1 MVERIIELSVRH
13 KWVVFGA
20 MLVLALF
27 AAESARKTP
36 LDALP
41 DLSDPQVIVY
51 TEWMGRSPD
60 LVEDQITYPLVRALQ
75 STPGVQ
81 TVRGY
86 SMFGMSFTYA
96 IFGEGTDI
104 YWARTRVLEQL
115 GRVQQL
121 LPPGLSPTPGPDASG
136 VGWIYQYVLKDGTGR
151 MDLAE
156 LRALQD
162 FTVRPALQAV
172 AGVAEVASLGGFE
185 RQYQIVIDPD
195 QLVGFGL
202 TVTDITRSV
211 RDANAEVGARV
222 LELAGREYVLRGRGY
237 VKALKDLEQSVVAVG
252 TGGTPIR
259 LGDVASVRYGPEIR
273 RGAADW
279 NGTGEAVGGIVVM
292 RIGSNALQ
300 VIRALD
306 SQIATLRLPD
316 GVRLIPTYDR
326 SELILGSV
334 ETLTDTLIQQAIIVT
349 IICLVFLFH
358 ARSALVVMIVLPLS
372 VLLSF
377 IAIRYLGLSSNIMS
391 LGGIAIAIGELA
403 DAAIVLIE
411 NAHVRLATAPAGAD
425 RQRIIVD
432 ACKEV
437 GRPIFFSL
445 LLITVSFLPIFTLTG
460 QAGRL
465 FMPLA
470 YTKTFAMFAAAML
483 SITLAPPL
491 IVLLLRG
498 RFRTEATNPVSRLLT
513 AAYRPIAVL
522 VVRFRIVVVAAAVLL
537 MIATVPTFHRLG
549 SEFMPPLD
557 EGSLLVMPTTFPGIA
572 IEEARRAM
580 TAQNRII
587 MRFPEIASVHGKAG
601 RAETATDPAQL
612 DMIESVITLRPRPD
626 WPTRYTPRWY
636 STIAPDWAKRGLRRV
651 WPEQQARTLAELS
664 RDLDAAL
671 RMPGYQMAIAPPI
684 RTRIDMLT
692 TGVRTPVGIKVF
704 GEELEEIER
713 ISVSLEGLLRQ
724 VPGVRSTFA
733 ERQTGREYIDI
744 IPDREA
750 IARYGLT
757 VRDVQDVV
765 EAAVGGMSV
774 STAIAG
780 RARFSINLRY
790 AADQRSDPQALR
802 RILVPVQATGS
813 VADLSGA
820 NAGAG
825 ASTQA
830 SGMGGA
836 SRGASTGGGMG
847 SMGGGGGQV
856 GVRSGG
862 AAAGLAPPPMG
873 GLSVSP
879 DLMEQWRQPG
889 AAVPLG
895 ELADVRVTTGPPM
908 IKDENGVLVGYV
920 FADIDQT
927 QRDLGG
933 WVDDAKTIV
942 ASQLALP
949 PGYRL
954 QWTGQYEFLA
964 EMEARLRDV
973 IPLTLV
979 LVVALLYLS
988 MRGWPQTLLVLSS
1001 LPFAVAGSVWLL
1013 AFMDYNLSTAVWVG
1027 LIAVAGVAA
1036 ETGIVMVV
1044 YLDEAFERYL
1054 REGRIRTPADVD
1066 AAVVEGAAA
1075 RVRPLIMT
1083 VATTVLGLL
1092 PLLWEAGVGADV
1104 SARTAA
1110 PVVGGL
1116 WSCMFLTLLVLP
1128 AAYAMWRRHQVRVT
1142 TAVSVPHDAVTTSN
1156 RASLH
1161 CRIIG
1166 YSRLTFPGHA
1176 VPDRMIELRS
1186 ARVFNVARRPSHPP
1200 HGRIHDGESQGFHG
1214 SKGSSRA
1221 GLRTLHGHRAR
1232 GGACL
1237 GDQGDRRL
1245 VSWFVQPGLSMDR
1258 DP

>member
-13 KWVVFGA
+13 RWVVFGVV
-20 MLVLALF
+20 LVMSLWAVD
-27 AAESARKTP
+27 SVRKTP

-60 LVEDQITYPLVRALQ
+60 LVEDQVTYPLVRALQ
-75 STPGVQ
+75 STPGIA

-96 IFGEGTDI
+96 IFADGTDI

-121 LPPGLSPTPGPDASG
+121 LPPDVSPTLGPDASG
-136 VGWIYQYVLKDGTGR
+136 IGWIYQYVLQDRSGR

-162 FTVRPALQAV
+162 FTVRPALQSV
-172 AGVAEVASLGGFE
+172 TGVAEVASLGGFE

-195 QLVGFGL
+195 RLVGFGL
-202 TVTDITRSV
+202 TLTDVTRSV

-237 VKALKDLEQSVVAVG
+237 VKTLADLEQSVLTVG
-252 TGGTPIR
+252 AGGTPIR
-259 LGDVASVRYGPEIR
+259 LGDVASVRFGPEIR

-292 RIGSNALQ
+292 RIGSNALN
-300 VIRALD
+300 VINALKTQM
-306 SQIATLRLPD
+306 STLRLPD
-316 GVRLIPTYDR
+316 GVELVPSYDR
-326 SELILGSV
+326 SELIVGSV
-334 ETLTDTLIQQAIIVT
+334 NTLTQTLMQQAVIVT

-358 ARSALVVMIVLPLS
+358 ARSALIVMFVLPLS
-372 VLLSF
+372 VLMSF

-403 DAAIVLIE
+403 DAVIVLIE
-411 NAHVRLATAPAGAD
+411 NAHVRLAAAPAQSD
-425 RQRIIVD
+425 RKRIIVD

-445 LLITVSFLPIFTLTG
+445 LLITISFLPIFTLAG
-460 QAGRL
+460 QAGKL
-465 FMPLA
+465 FTPLA
-470 YTKTFAMFAAAML
+470 YTKTFAMFAAAVL

-491 IVLLLRG
+491 MVLLLRG
-498 RFRTEATNPVSRLLT
+498 RFRTEATNPVSRLLS
-513 AAYRPIAVL
+513 AVYRPIAVL
-522 VVRFRIVVVAAAVLL
+522 IVRFRIAVVAFAIVL
-537 MIATVPTFHRLG
+537 MIATVPVFQSLG

-572 IEEARRAM
+572 IEEARRALTM
-580 TAQNRII
+580 QNRII
-587 MRFPEIASVHGKAG
+587 VSFPEVASVHGKAG

-612 DMIESVITLRPRPD
+612 DMIESVIALRPRAE
-626 WPTRYTPRWY
+626 WPTSYSPQWY
-636 STIAPDWAKRGLRRV
+636 SDWAPDWMKTVLRPI
-651 WPEQQARTLAELS
+651 WPEQRARTLAELS
-664 RDLDAAL
+664 RDLNAAL
-671 RMPGYQMAIAPPI
+671 QMPGYQMAIAPPI
-684 RTRIDMLT
+684 RTRIDMLS

-704 GEELEEIER
+704 GDDLTEIER
-713 ISVSLEGLLRQ
+713 ISVDLEGMLRQ
-724 VPGVRSTFA
+724 VPGTRSTFA
-733 ERQTGREYIDI
+733 ERQTGREYVDI
-744 IPDREA
+744 TPNRDA

-765 EAAVGGMSV
+765 EAAVGGMTV

-790 AADQRSDPQALR
+790 AADQRTDPQALR
-802 RILVPVQATGS
+802 RILVPVQSTAS
-813 VADLSGA
+813 VMDFGGA
-820 NAGAG
+820 NVGAG
-825 ASTQA
+825 ASAQG
-830 SGMGGA
+830 SGGMTGSPATGSGG
-836 SRGASTGGGMG
+836 RMG
-847 SMGGGGGQV
+847 SMSSVAG
-856 GVRSGG
+856 RSG
-862 AAAGLAPPPMG
+862 AAGSTPQLATPVMG
-873 GLSVSP
+873 TPTTSP
-879 DLMEQWRQPG
+879 DFMEQWRQPV

-927 QRDLGG
+927 ERDLGG
-933 WVDDAKTIV
+933 WVNDAKAVV
-942 ASQLALP
+942 ASRLNLP
-949 PGYRL
+949 AGYRL

-964 EMEARLRDV
+964 EMEARLRYV

-979 LVVALLYLS
+979 LVVVLLYLS
-988 MRGWPQTLLVLSS
+988 MRGWPQTFLVLSS
-1001 LPFAVAGSVWLL
+1001 LPFALAGSVWLL
-1013 AFMDYNLSTAVWVG
+1013 ALMHYNLSTAVWVG

-1044 YLDEAFERYL
+1044 YLDEAFTRFMS
-1054 REGRIRTPADVD
+1054 EGRIQKPEDVD

-1075 RVRPLIMT
+1075 RVRPLVMT

-1116 WSCMFLTLLVLP
+1116 WSCMVLTLLVLP
-1128 AAYAMWRRHQVRVT
+1128 AAYAIWRRRQVRIAMPAT
-1142 TAVSVPHDAVTTSN
+1142 
-1156 RASLH
+1156 L
-1161 CRIIG
+1161 
-1166 YSRLTFPGHA
+1166 L
-1176 VPDRMIELRS
+1176 DRVELPTGG
-1186 ARVFNVARRPSHPP
+1186 VA
-1200 HGRIHDGESQGFHG
+1200 
-1214 SKGSSRA
+1214 
-1221 GLRTLHGHRAR
+1221 
-1232 GGACL
+1232 
-1237 GDQGDRRL
+1237 
-1245 VSWFVQPGLSMDR
+1245 
-1258 DP
+1258 

>member
-13 KWVVFGA
+13 RWVVFGIV
-20 MLVLALF
+20 LVMSLWAVD
-27 AAESARKTP
+27 SVRKTP

-41 DLSDPQVIVY
+41 DLSDPQVIIY

-75 STPGVQ
+75 STPGIA

-96 IFGEGTDI
+96 IFADGTDI

-121 LPPGLSPTPGPDASG
+121 LPPDVSPTLGPDASG
-136 VGWIYQYVLKDGTGR
+136 LGWVYQYVLNDSSGQL
-151 MDLAE
+151 DLAQ

-172 AGVAEVASLGGFE
+172 TGVAEVASIGGFE
-185 RQYQIVIDPD
+185 RQYQIVVDPER
-195 QLVGFGL
+195 LVGFGL
-202 TVTDITRSV
+202 TLTDVTRSV

-237 VKALKDLEQSVVAVG
+237 VKTLADLEQSVVAVG
-252 TGGTPIR
+252 AGGTPIR
-259 LGDVASVRYGPEIR
+259 LGDVASVRFGPEIR

-300 VIRALD
+300 VIQALEAD
-306 SQIATLRLPD
+306 IATLRLPD
-316 GVRLIPTYDR
+316 GVSLIPTYDR

-334 ETLTDTLIQQAIIVT
+334 NTLKNTLIQQAVIVT

-358 ARSALVVMIVLPLS
+358 ARSALIVMIVLPLS
-372 VLLSF
+372 VLMSF
-377 IAIRYLGLSSNIMS
+377 IAIRYLGLSSNIMT

-403 DAAIVLIE
+403 DAVIVLIE
-411 NAHVRLATAPAGAD
+411 NAHVRLAAAPRESD
-425 RQRIIVD
+425 RKQVIVD

-437 GRPIFFSL
+437 GRPLFFSL
-445 LLITVSFLPIFTLTG
+445 LLITISFLPIFTLAG
-460 QAGRL
+460 QAGKL
-465 FMPLA
+465 FTPLA
-470 YTKTFAMFAAAML
+470 YTKTFAMFAAAIL

-491 IVLLLRG
+491 MVLLLRG
-498 RFRTEATNPVSRLLT
+498 RFRTEATNPVSRILT
-513 AAYRPIAVL
+513 ALYRPIATF
-522 VVRFRIVVVAAAVLL
+522 VVRFRIAVVALAVLL
-537 MIATVPTFHRLG
+537 MIATVPVFQRLG

-572 IEEARRAM
+572 IEEARRALTM
-580 TAQNRII
+580 QNRII
-587 MRFPEIASVHGKAG
+587 MSFPEVASVHGKAG

-612 DMIESVITLRPRPD
+612 DMIESVIALHPRD
-626 WPTRYTPRWY
+626 AWPTTYTARWY
-636 STIAPDWAKRGLRRV
+636 STVAPDWMKWALRPV
-651 WPEQQARTLAELS
+651 WPEQRARTLAELS

-671 RMPGYQMAIAPPI
+671 QMPGYQMAIAPPI
-684 RTRIDMLT
+684 RTRIDMLS

-704 GEELEEIER
+704 GDDLNQIER
-713 ISVSLEGLLRQ
+713 ISVDLEGMLRE
-724 VPGVRSTFA
+724 VPGTRSTFA

-744 IPDREA
+744 TPNRDA

-765 EAAVGGMSV
+765 EAAVGGMTV

-790 AADQRSDPQALR
+790 AADQRANPQALR
-802 RILVPVQATGS
+802 RILVPVQSTAS
-813 VADLSGA
+813 VMDFGGV
-820 NAGAG
+820 NTGAG
-825 ASTQA
+825 ATAQGTSMA
-830 SGMGGA
+830 SSPAG
-836 SRGASTGGGMG
+836 SGGGMG
-847 SMGGGGGQV
+847 GSMSSVGGQP
-856 GVRSGG
+856 GG
-862 AAAGLAPPPMG
+862 ATTPTLPSPAMG
-873 GLSVSP
+873 GLTTSP
-879 DLMEQWRQPG
+879 DFMEQWRQTG
-889 AAVPLG
+889 ASVPLG
-895 ELADVRVTTGPPM
+895 ELAEVRVTTGPPM

-933 WVDDAKTIV
+933 WVSDAKAVV
-942 ASQLALP
+942 ASRLSVPA
-949 PGYRL
+949 GYRL

-964 EMEARLRDV
+964 EMEARLRVV

-979 LVVALLYLS
+979 LVVVLLYLS
-988 MRGWPQTLLVLSS
+988 MRGWPQTFLVLSS
-1001 LPFAVAGSVWLL
+1001 LPFALAGSVWLL
-1013 AFMDYNLSTAVWVG
+1013 ALMNYNLSTAVWVG

-1044 YLDEAFERYL
+1044 YLDEAFTRYMS
-1054 REGRIRTPADVD
+1054 EGRIQKPEDVD

-1075 RVRPLIMT
+1075 RVRPLVMT

-1116 WSCMFLTLLVLP
+1116 WSCMLLTLLVLP
-1128 AAYAMWRRHQVRVT
+1128 AAYAMWRRHQVRKSMAVLDADSALT
-1142 TAVSVPHDAVTTSN
+1142 LTA
-1156 RASLH
+1156 
-1161 CRIIG
+1161 
-1166 YSRLTFPGHA
+1166 
-1176 VPDRMIELRS
+1176 
-1186 ARVFNVARRPSHPP
+1186 
-1200 HGRIHDGESQGFHG
+1200 DG
-1214 SKGSSRA
+1214 A
-1221 GLRTLHGHRAR
+1221 L
-1232 GGACL
+1232 
-1237 GDQGDRRL
+1237 
-1245 VSWFVQPGLSMDR
+1245 
-1258 DP
+1258 

>member
-1 MVERIIELSVRH
+1 MIERIIELSVRH

-20 MLVLALF
+20 VFALAIF
-27 AAESARKTP
+27 AADSVRKTP

-60 LVEDQITYPLVRALQ
+60 LIEDQITYPLVRALQ
-75 STPGVQ
+75 STPGVR

-96 IFGEGTDI
+96 LFDEGTDL

-121 LPPGLSPTPGPDASG
+121 LPPGVSPTLGPDASG
-136 VGWIYQYVLKDGTGR
+136 VGWVYQYVLKDRSGR

-195 QLVGFGL
+195 RLVGFGL
-202 TVTDITRSV
+202 TLTDITRSV

-237 VKALKDLEQSVVAVG
+237 VKDLADLEQSVVTVG
-252 TGGTPIR
+252 AGGTPVR
-259 LGDVASVRYGPEIR
+259 LGDVAIVRYGPEIR
-273 RGAADW
+273 RGAADF

-300 VIRALD
+300 VIEAV
-306 SQIATLRLPD
+306 QQEIATLRLPE
-316 GVRLIPTYDR
+316 GVHLIPTYDR
-326 SELILGSV
+326 SELILGSI
-334 ETLTDTLIQQAIIVT
+334 DTLKNTLLQQAVIVT

-358 ARSALVVMIVLPLS
+358 ARSAVVVMVVLPLS
-372 VLLSF
+372 VLFSF

-411 NAHVRLATAPAGAD
+411 NAHVRLAAAPPGAD
-425 RQRIIVD
+425 RKRIIVE

-470 YTKTFAMFAAAML
+470 YTKTFAMFAAAIL

-491 IVLLLRG
+491 MVLLLKG
-498 RFRTEATNPVSRLLT
+498 RFRTEETNPVSRLLS
-513 AAYRPIAVL
+513 AIYRPIVVLIVRYRVL
-522 VVRFRIVVVAAAVLL
+522 VLAAAAAL
-537 MIATVPTFHRLG
+537 MIATVPVFQRLG

-557 EGSLLVMPTTFPGIA
+557 EGSLLVMPTTFAGIS

-580 TAQNRII
+580 QKQHQTI
-587 MRFPEIASVHGKAG
+587 MGFPEVASVHGKAG

-612 DMIESVITLRPRPD
+612 DMIESVITLRPRHE
-626 WPTRYTPRWY
+626 WPMRHTHRWY
-636 STIAPDWAKRGLRRV
+636 SGFVPAWLKRPLGAM
-651 WPEQQARTLAELS
+651 WPEDRARTLAELS
-664 RDLDAAL
+664 RDLDAQL
-671 RMPGYQMAIAPPI
+671 RTPGYQLAIAPPI

-704 GEELEEIER
+704 GEDLNEIER
-713 ISVSLEGLLRQ
+713 VSIALEGMLRQ
-724 VPGVRSTFA
+724 VPGTRSTFA
-733 ERQTGREYIDI
+733 ERQTGREYVDI
-744 IPDREA
+744 VPNREA

-757 VRDVQDVV
+757 VRDVHDVI
-765 EAAVGGMSV
+765 EAAVGGMQV

-790 AADQRSDPQALR
+790 AADRRSDPQALR
-802 RILVPVQATGS
+802 RILVPVQSSGS
-813 VADLSGA
+813 VMDFGGTGT
-820 NAGAG
+820 GAG
-825 ASTQA
+825 ASAQ
-830 SGMGGA
+830 SGGMSG
-836 SRGASTGGGMG
+836 STGARASGGMG
-847 SMGGGGGQV
+847 SMGGGGSQPGLSA
-856 GVRSGG
+856 SGSFAGSQG
-862 AAAGLAPPPMG
+862 ALPMG
-873 GLSVSP
+873 GRQTSP
-879 DLMEQWRQPG
+879 DLLEQWRQPG

-895 ELADVRVTTGPPM
+895 ELADIRVVTGPPM

-920 FADIDQT
+920 FADIDPT
-927 QRDLGG
+927 ARDLGG
-933 WVDDAKTIV
+933 WVNDAKAVV
-942 ASQLALP
+942 ASQLKLP
-949 PGYRL
+949 AGYRL
-954 QWTGQYEFLA
+954 QWTGQYEFL
-964 EMEARLRDV
+964 EQMEARLRYIV
-973 IPLTLV
+973 PLTLV
-979 LVVALLYLS
+979 LVVGLLYLS
-988 MRGWPQTLLVLSS
+988 MRGWPQTWLVLSS
-1001 LPFAVAGSVWLL
+1001 LPFAVAGSLWLL
-1013 AFMDYNLSTAVWVG
+1013 DFMDYNLSTAVWVG
-1027 LIAVAGVAA
+1027 LIAVVGVAA

-1044 YLDEAFERYL
+1044 YLDEAFNRYT
-1054 REGRIRTPADVD
+1054 REGRIQKPEDVD
-1066 AAVVEGAAA
+1066 AAVVEGASA
-1075 RVRPLIMT
+1075 RVRPLVMT

-1092 PLLWEAGVGADV
+1092 PLLWESGVGADV

-1116 WSCMFLTLLVLP
+1116 WSCMLLTLLVLP
-1128 AAYAMWRRHQVRVT
+1128 AAYAMWRRHQMRVAN
-1142 TAVSVPHDAVTTSN
+1142 AVA
-1156 RASLH
+1156 
-1161 CRIIG
+1161 
-1166 YSRLTFPGHA
+1166 LT
-1176 VPDRMIELRS
+1176 
-1186 ARVFNVARRPSHPP
+1186 
-1200 HGRIHDGESQGFHG
+1200 HDGP
-1214 SKGSSRA
+1214 A
-1221 GLRTLHGHRAR
+1221 TV
-1232 GGACL
+1232 GGVA
-1237 GDQGDRRL
+1237 
-1245 VSWFVQPGLSMDR
+1245 
-1258 DP
+1258 

>member
-13 KWVVFGA
+13 KWLIFGVV
-20 MLVLALF
+20 VIVALW
-27 AAESARKTP
+27 AADSARKTP

-75 STPGVQ
+75 STPGIA

-96 IFGEGTDI
+96 LFDEGTDI

-121 LPPGLSPTPGPDASG
+121 LPPGVSPTLGPDASG
-136 VGWIYQYVLKDGTGR
+136 VGWVYQYVLQDTTGR

-162 FTVRPALQAV
+162 FTVRPTLQAV

-195 QLVGFGL
+195 RLVAFGL
-202 TVTDITRSV
+202 TFADVTRSV

-237 VKALKDLEQSVVAVG
+237 VKELADLEQSVVAVG
-252 TGGTPIR
+252 AGGTPVR
-259 LGDVASVRYGPEIR
+259 LGDVAGVRFGPEIR
-273 RGAADW
+273 RGAADF

-292 RIGSNALQ
+292 RIGSNALN
-300 VIRALD
+300 VIRTLEAE
-306 SQIATLRLPD
+306 IAALRLPE
-316 GVRLIPTYDR
+316 GVRLVPTYNR

-334 ETLTDTLIQQAIIVT
+334 NTLTNTLIQQAIIVT
-349 IICLVFLFH
+349 VICLVFLFH
-358 ARSALVVMIVLPLS
+358 ARSALVVMIILPLS
-372 VLLSF
+372 VLFSF

-411 NAHVRLATAPAGAD
+411 NAHVRLAAAPPEAD
-425 RQRIIVD
+425 RKQVIVD

-445 LLITVSFLPIFTLTG
+445 LLITVSFLPIFTLAG

-465 FMPLA
+465 FDPLA
-470 YTKTFAMFAAAML
+470 YTKTFAMFAAAIL

-491 IVLLLRG
+491 MVLLLKG
-498 RFRTEATNPVSRLLT
+498 RFRTEATNPVSRVLSTL
-513 AAYRPIAVL
+513 YRPIAVL
-522 VVRFRIVVVAAAVLL
+522 VVRFRILVVAAAVLL
-537 MIATVPTFHRLG
+537 MIATVPVFQRLG

-557 EGSLLVMPTTFPGIA
+557 EGTLLVMPTTFPGIA
-572 IEEARRAM
+572 IEEARRAL
-580 TAQNRII
+580 TAQDRII
-587 MRFPEIASVHGKAG
+587 MRFPEVGSVHGKVG

-612 DMIESVITLRPRPD
+612 DMIESVITLRPRD
-626 WPTRYTPRWY
+626 EWPTRYAPRWY
-636 STIAPDWAKRGLRRV
+636 STTAPDWIKRALRPI
-651 WPEQQARTLAELS
+651 WPEQQARSLAQLS
-664 RDLDAAL
+664 RDMDAAL

-704 GEELEEIER
+704 GEDLNEIER
-713 ISVSLEGLLRQ
+713 ISVALEGMLRQ
-724 VPGVRSTFA
+724 VPGTRSTFA
-733 ERQTGREYIDI
+733 ERQTGREYVDI
-744 IPDREA
+744 VPNRDA

-765 EAAVGGMSV
+765 EAAVGGMPV
-774 STAIAG
+774 STAIDG

-802 RILVPVQATGS
+802 RILVPVAS
-813 VADLSGA
+813 SGA
-820 NAGAG
+820 TIDFGGGNAGAG
-825 ASTQA
+825 ASA
-830 SGMGGA
+830 AAGGLVGFGGSA
-836 SRGASTGGGMG
+836 GGGMG
-847 SMGGGGGQV
+847 SMGGGGSQTASPS
-856 GVRSGG
+856 SGG
-862 AAAGLAPPPMG
+862 MPTAAPPMG
-873 GLSVSP
+873 GASAGP
-879 DLMEQWRQPG
+879 DIMEQWRQPG

-895 ELADVRVTTGPPM
+895 ALADVRVTTGPPM

-920 FADIDQT
+920 FADIDPT

-933 WVDDAKTIV
+933 WVDDAKALV

-949 PGYRL
+949 AGYRL

-964 EMEARLRDV
+964 AMEARLQYV

-988 MRGWPQTLLVLSS
+988 MRGWAQTFLVLAS

-1027 LIAVAGVAA
+1027 LIAVTGVAA
-1036 ETGIVMVV
+1036 ETGIVMIV
-1044 YLDEAFERYL
+1044 YLDEAFDRHM
-1054 REGRIRTPADVD
+1054 REGRIRAPEDVN

-1075 RVRPLIMT
+1075 RVRPLVMT

-1092 PLLWEAGVGADV
+1092 PMLWEAGVGADV
-1104 SARTAA
+1104 TARTAA

-1116 WSCMFLTLLVLP
+1116 WSCMLLTLLVLP
-1128 AAYAMWRRHQVRVT
+1128 AGYTIWRRHQVRVAM
-1142 TAVSVPHDAVTTSN
+1142 AVSLSH
-1156 RASLH
+1156 
-1161 CRIIG
+1161 
-1166 YSRLTFPGHA
+1166 HA
-1176 VPDRMIELRS
+1176 
-1186 ARVFNVARRPSHPP
+1186 APS
-1200 HGRIHDGESQGFHG
+1200 E
-1214 SKGSSRA
+1214 
-1221 GLRTLHGHRAR
+1221 
-1232 GGACL
+1232 GAA
-1237 GDQGDRRL
+1237 
-1245 VSWFVQPGLSMDR
+1245 
-1258 DP
+1258 